1 MKFLDY
7 INNIDNI
14 INEKNK
20 EEQEKVLF
28 DPGTVANGGG
38 LGFATMYNIQQCGPM
53 VRVNYTNN
61 NSAGGFTITH
71 MGGNS
76 YTFNDDF

>member
-7 INNIDNI
+7 INDIDNI
-14 INEKNK
+14 IDKKHK

-28 DPGTVANGGG
+28 DPSAVSGSIG
-38 LGFATMYNIQQCGPM
+38 LGFSTMYNVQQCGPM
-53 VRVNYTNN
+53 VRVNYTNA
-61 NSAGGFTITH
+61 NSTGGFTITH
-71 MGGNS
+71 MGGNA